1 MSEKGF
7 RSQYHQKQDQAGVIW
22 LNQLL
27 EGLDGP
33 RVELAP
39 GLGEFPFVDLKTKLV
54 LGDLEVLSVFFQLV
68 VYPPD
73 KNLALRQTVQV
84 MKALLSIKQQSYVL
98 CVLVLSPL

>member
-1 MSEKGF
+1 LPEKGF
-7 RSQYHQKQDQAGVIW
+7 RSQDHQKQDQAGVVW

-33 RVELAP
+33 RVELTP

-54 LGDLEVLSVFFQLV
+54 LSDLEVLSVFFQLV

-73 KNLALRQTVQV
+73 KDLALRHSAQV
-84 MKALLSIKQQSYVL
+84 MKALLSI
-98 CVLVLSPL
+98 